1 VSADT
6 SVRVSRTEGLR
17 SGDGSTHGT
26 GARRGDGIALAI
38 LAAIAYVPLFLSHR
52 GRVVADIKQYLY
64 LDPGGLLGSAAKIWN
79 PRYSGGT
86 VTHQNIGYLWPTGP
100 YYWLTDALGIPTWVA
115 QRFWFGSILFAA
127 AAGAYVLFRVL
138 WRDQVAATVGALV
151 YGLSPFVIGHITGQ
165 SALLLPF
172 SALPWLI
179 LAARNSLRGD
189 NWRWPALFALVTT
202 TAGSLN
208 GSSIFFVLCGAL
220 LWIPYAVWWE
230 RSATLREGVAAI
242 LRIGLL
248 TVLMQLWWLMAY
260 RVGGIYGLPVLQ
272 VTETV
277 RETAAATSAVEIF
290 RGLGYRFF
298 YGSDNQ
304 GPYLP
309 GLATSLTRSIPV
321 LAVSFAAPLA
331 CVVGGWW
338 SRFRER
344 AFFVALVVGGLLMS
358 TIAFPEPHRSPV
370 GSVFESMSRHSG
382 LVLSLRNTQRAA
394 SLVVLGLAGLGTAAL
409 VALRRRRPRAG
420 LGAGL
425 ALLGVVVLTFAHPW
439 ASALVPDRF
448 DRPEAIPQPWVDAGH
463 YLDRVG
469 GRAMLVPGIDFAA
482 YRWGNTLDP
491 VLAGLTHTDLVWREL
506 LPMGGEPGADLVAA
520 FDESIQENTFDPR
533 TVVPVARALGVTHIV
548 VANDLQYERYHTQ
561 RPEIVMQHLLDPAA
575 GLELV
580 ATFGDGYVNQNFGA
594 PIVDPTELRAQY
606 TSATP
611 LPEVAIFKVPGA
623 SADPVTTYAAGHETV
638 LHGDGAGVLAAAA
651 AGLLDPAHA
660 PLLSGSSLATW
671 PAARRAVRGPNARQI
686 VTDTNR
692 KEVRRFQSLLEA
704 TGATQAADGSPD
716 SGIPEDVDAS
726 DFTLSKQRDQSIV
739 QLAGAKSIDA
749 SAYGN
754 VVSLFPE
761 DRPDNAFDGDPRT
774 SWRVDVPRFRDLL
787 PSSDQFLRIDVGHR
801 VRADHVDVVQ
811 PRNRPGTQAIT
822 SFDVVLDGTRVF
834 PVTVDPAQAFAPEGT
849 RVTLDGKPF
858 STLEV
863 RIPDTGYDGP
873 VGIGEVVI
881 PGVHVEE
888 VVRLP
893 RSLDALGRVSSPI
906 PLAYV
911 LTRLRADPSEA
922 YRQDPELSMHREFDV
937 PTAMTFALSGTARV
951 NSRAADDVID
961 RVLGTTPPGVTV
973 SSTEYLT
980 GDAAARASAAVDG
993 DPTTAWTT
1001 PFVGVTGQQ
1010 WRAHFDNGFQITEL
1024 PIDIA
1029 VDAEHSLPTKL
1040 GITVD
1045 GVTHEFAVPPLRADA
1060 GPGTVTRVTYTPDQ
1074 PLVGHDLSIE
1084 ILEVTPRFGADIGGV
1099 PRMLPVGLAEIGI
1112 GATPLASTPASMPSP
1127 CRTDLLTIDGN
1138 PVGVRISGEAG
1149 PAVDQRLAIATCD
1162 GAPIALNAGRHV
1174 IRTAPGLTT
1183 GIDLDQLALVSPEFT
1198 AAPGADAVPS
1208 VVSSSRNQATIA
1220 PTDDPYW
1227 LRLDQSYNRGWKAT
1241 AHTADGKA
1249 DLGTSHPID
1258 AFASGWHVEGTGA
1271 VTRVDFTWTPQRA
1284 VYLALLVSGLAVF
1297 VCLAL
1302 IAFRR
1307 RRRDD
1312 SSSEPPLLAAYP
1324 LRVPAAHIALSIVV
1338 VVAGTLFGSPVIG
1351 AGLLVFAV
1359 GATLAPRF
1367 RALAAVVSVVPLVA
1381 LFLAVASVILKQ
1393 NDHDFPHDQF
1403 WPSHFGTA
1411 HELVLF
1417 GLLAYALVAWSE
1429 RAEDL
1434 EAGATDSEPTGP

>member
-1 VSADT
+1 
-6 SVRVSRTEGLR
+6 
-17 SGDGSTHGT
+17 
-26 GARRGDGIALAI
+26 
-38 LAAIAYVPLFLSHR
+38 
-52 GRVVADIKQYLY
+52 
-64 LDPGGLLGSAAKIWN
+64 
-79 PRYSGGT
+79 
-86 VTHQNIGYLWPTGP
+86 
-100 YYWLTDALGIPTWVA
+100 
-115 QRFWFGSILFAA
+115 
-127 AAGAYVLFRVL
+127 
-138 WRDQVAATVGALV
+138 
-151 YGLSPFVIGHITGQ
+151 
-165 SALLLPF
+165 
-172 SALPWLI
+172 
-179 LAARNSLRGD
+179 
-189 NWRWPALFALVTT
+189 
-202 TAGSLN
+202 
-208 GSSIFFVLCGAL
+208 
-220 LWIPYAVWWE
+220 
-230 RSATLREGVAAI
+230 
-242 LRIGLL
+242 
-248 TVLMQLWWLMAY
+248 MAY
-260 RVGGIYGLPVLQ
+260 RVGGAYGLPVLQ

-277 RETAAATSAVEIF
+277 RETSAATSAVEIF

-304 GPYLP
+304 GAYLQ
-309 GLATSLTRSIPV
+309 GLATPFTQSIGV
-321 LAVSFAAPLA
+321 LAVSFATPLA
-331 CVVGGWW
+331 CVIGGWW

-344 AFFVALVVGGLLMS
+344 AFFVALLVGGLLMS

-394 SLVVLGLAGLGTAAL
+394 SLVVLGLAGLGTAAI

-425 ALLGVVVLTFAHPW
+425 ALVGVIVLTFAHPW

-448 DRPEAIPQPWVDAGH
+448 DRLEAIPQPWIDAAH

-520 FDESIQENTFDPR
+520 FDESIQENWFDPR

-561 RPEIVMQHLLDPAA
+561 RPQVVMQHLLDPAS
-575 GLELV
+575 GLELA
-580 ATFGDGYVNQNFGA
+580 ATFGDGYVNQTFPA
-594 PIVDPTELRAQY
+594 PIVDPTELRAQDA
-606 TSATP
+606 SATP

-623 SADPVTTYAAGHETV
+623 SADPVTAYAAGHETV
-638 LHGDGAGVLAAAA
+638 LHGDGAGVLAAAT
-651 AGLLDPAHA
+651 AGLLDPAHQ

-671 PAARRAVRGPNARQI
+671 PAARRAARGPNARQI

-704 TGATQAADGSPD
+704 TGATQAANGTPS

-726 DFTLSKQRDQSIV
+726 DLTLSDRRSQTIV
-739 QLAGAKSIDA
+739 QLAGAKSIDG

-774 SWRVDVPRFRDLL
+774 SWRVDVPKFRDL
-787 PSSDQFLRIDVGHR
+787 PGGNDQFLRIDLGRR

-834 PVTVDPAQAFAPEGT
+834 PVTVDPAQAFTSNGT
-849 RVTLDGKPF
+849 RVPLDGKPF

-863 RIPDTGYDGP
+863 RIPDVGYQGP
-873 VGIGEVVI
+873 VGIAEVAI
-881 PGVHVEE
+881 PGVEVEE

-893 RSLDALGRVSSPI
+893 RSLDALGRVSGPI
-906 PLAYV
+906 PLAYI

-922 YRQDPELSMHREFDV
+922 YRMDPELSMHRALDV
-937 PTAMTFALSGTARV
+937 PTATTFALSGTARV
-951 NSRAADDVID
+951 NARAADDVID
-961 RVLGTTPPGVTV
+961 RVLGTTQPGVTV

-993 DPTTAWTT
+993 DPATAWTT

-1010 WRAHFDNGFQITEL
+1010 WRAHVENGFHIAAL

-1045 GVTHEFAVPPLRADA
+1045 GVTHEFAVPPLPSDA
-1060 GPGTVTRVTYTPDQ
+1060 GPGTVTPVTYTPDQ
-1074 PLVGHDLSIE
+1074 PLVGHDLSIGT
-1084 ILEVTPRFGADIGGV
+1084 LEVAPRFGADIGGV
-1099 PRMLPVGLAEIGI
+1099 PQLLPVGLAEIGI
-1112 GATPLASTPASMPSP
+1112 DAAPLASTPASMPSP

-1138 PVGVRISGEAG
+1138 AVGVRISGDAG
-1149 PAVDQRLAIATCD
+1149 PAVDGRLTIATCD
-1162 GAPIALNAGRHV
+1162 GAPIALSAGRHV

-1183 GIDLDQLALVSPEFT
+1183 GIDLDQLALVSPQF
-1198 AAPGADAVPS
+1198 ASAPGAAADAAPN
-1208 VVSSSRNQATIA
+1208 VVSSSRNHATI
-1220 PTDDPYW
+1220 THTNIPYW
-1227 LRLDQSYNRGWKAT
+1227 LRLDQSYNRGWEAT
-1241 AHTADGKA
+1241 AHTIDAPIH
-1249 DLGTSHPID
+1249 LGAAHPID
-1258 AFASGWHVEGTGA
+1258 AFANGWYVDGSGA

-1284 VYLALLVSGLAVF
+1284 VYLALLVSGLAVLA
-1297 VCLAL
+1297 CLAL
-1302 IAFRR
+1302 IVFRR
-1307 RRRDD
+1307 RRRDH
-1312 SSSEPPLLAAYP
+1312 SHPEPPVFAAHP
-1324 LRVPAAHIALSIVV
+1324 LRVPGAHVALSIVV
-1338 VVAGTLFGSPVIG
+1338 VVAGTLFGSPAIG
-1351 AGLLVFAV
+1351 AALLVFAV
-1359 GATLAPRF
+1359 GATFAPRF
-1367 RALAAVVSVVPLVA
+1367 RALAAVVSEVPLVA
-1381 LFLAVASVILKQ
+1381 LFTAVASVILKQ
-1393 NDHDFPHDQF
+1393 RDHDFPHDQF

-1417 GLLAYALVAWSE
+1417 GVLAYALVAWSE
-1429 RAEDL
+1429 RNEDL
-1434 EAGATDSEPTGP
+1434 RADATDSEPAGP